1 MRSTVHAAIL
11 ANTYD
16 IAGALNGPCASRAC
30 AHQSQEPAH
39 ASSAQS
45 TNQRYVVRLMRQR
58 SVVCSTVGG
67 GGGGQPHPATSR
79 GVQLRVVS
87 LNGGFKLGELK
98 LLISEPFEVMFAW

>member
-67 GGGGQPHPATSR
+67 GGWGAASPRNQSGRPAAR
-79 GVQLRVVS
+79 GFTQWRLQAGRIEAT
-87 LNGGFKLGELK
+87 NF
-98 LLISEPFEVMFAW
+98 